1 MTTVKFDLHD
11 DLEELQAR
19 LYLDTRKK
27 LTKKEILELIFK
39 MGLENYPMIVNHIRS
54 HEHPLTKAVIKKVLS
69 LARDLG
75 EGSEDL
81 SERVDEIVYGG
92 KQ

>member
-1 MTTVKFDLHD
+1 MKFDLHD

-19 LYLDTRKK
+19 LFLDTRKR
-27 LTKKEILELIFK
+27 LSKKEILELIFK
-39 MGLENYPMIVNHIRS
+39 IGLENYPMIVTHLQP
-54 HEHPLTKAVIKKVLS
+54 HEHPLTEDVMKKVLS
-69 LARDLG
+69 LTHDLG

-92 KQ
+92 K